1 MPSPPGP
8 WRRAK
13 LWLMYEAARYLER
26 AAALGP
32 RSWRVESEGLCGGV
46 KSKDSDVATRETKP
60 LGLGNSMVVWT
71 GEVIK
76 P

>member
-32 RSWRVESEGLCGGV
+32 RSWRVDSEGLCGGV
-46 KSKDSDVATRETKP
+46 KSRDSDVAT
-60 LGLGNSMVVWT
+60 
-71 GEVIK
+71 
-76 P
+76 